1 MDSIRTIQE
10 ALPYIPADDYGT
22 WVKVGMALKHEGFPL
37 ETWRT
42 WSETSQKSKTVKE
55 EEWAKKWD
63 SFESEKEHLVTGGT
77 IIAMAKKNGY
87 DPKAADEPIP
97 SDYRLTEEDV
107 RKACIMDSIMDSD
120 APRTESGFSRPKFEE
135 PKEWNPVHD
144 MLTFLDR
151 CFNPDEIVS
160 FQEGYYDGGKG
171 KWTPGPKENHKTA
184 GYMFKALN
192 ERYQK
197 FVDGGGDIHDENKLA
212 DVITGV
218 IPLNPKDHFGGV
230 WVRMNPIDPKRDPT
244 HTTPTNKMVTD
255 YRFALLESDDMPLE
269 EQVSFLRKSELP
281 ITVMTFSGGKSVHA
295 LVRVDAFDEK
305 DYRNKV
311 NRLHTWCR
319 ENGFKPDEKTKN
331 PARLTR
337 FPGCY
342 RGEGE
347 LSARHKQFIIATD
360 LGKST
365 FKEWEEWQRAEA
377 LGQSIPHEVNLKHED
392 ETNPPKDTPEIIP
405 GLLRAGD
412 KMLLSGSSK
421 AGKSFLLMEM
431 AVAIA
436 CGGKWLGYTCKKSKV
451 LYVNLELKEDER
463 YRRFKRVCR
472 AMGLPDIP
480 ELIDCIDFRGHTA
493 PMDKL
498 APVFKERYKG
508 KGYSVIIFDPIYKVM
523 TGDENSAGDMNKFVN
538 YFEEIAEATGAA
550 VVCCHHHSKGA
561 KGMMKAIDRMSGSG
575 VFARDPEII
584 MDLIPLDVDKAL
596 LGAWHASG
604 AYRISIAARQ
614 IAEPKPINIVYCS
627 PIHKVVHGEQ
637 FEKAAEEGSQQQ
649 YQARGRAT
657 ANKNKQDGK
666 EATIKIF
673 GGVISLLLYND
684 PAGYIPFTT
693 LSKKFCD
700 AFPDYKKSDKTLR
713 GYLTDKNSPLYAKYE
728 LINGNVYMK
737 NHTNEQ
743 VTALQK
749 LLTDGCRD
757 GVKNTREVLANRL
770 HEVCGLSKVPSDSD
784 FQSLLDDVNAKET
797 KDGFIFK
804 PGTDGIF
811 SRVPV
816 ANESTV

>member
-1 MDSIRTIQE
+1 MDNTRTILE
-10 ALPYIPADDYGT
+10 ALPYIPADDYST
-22 WVKVGMALKHEGFPL
+22 WVNVGMALKYEGLPL
-37 ETWRT
+37 STWRK
-42 WSETSQKSKTVKE
+42 WSETSEKSQKVKE

-63 SFESEKEHLVTGGT
+63 SFKSETEKPVTGGT
-77 IIAMAKKNGY
+77 IVAMAKEHGY

-97 SDYRLTEEDV
+97 LDYCLTEEDE
-107 RKACIMDSIMDSD
+107 RKAKIMALDGTKDD

-160 FQEGYYDGGKG
+160 FQEGYYDEKKG
-171 KWTPGPKENHKTA
+171 KWVPGEKENQMTA
-184 GYMFKALN
+184 GSMIDRLKGN
-192 ERYQK
+192 YQK

-218 IPLNPKDHFGGV
+218 IPLNPKSRFGGV

-305 DYRNKV
+305 DYRSKV
-311 NRLHTWCR
+311 NRLHEWCR

-342 RGEGE
+342 RGEP
-347 LSARHKQFIIATD
+347 SARHKQFIVDTN

-405 GLLRAGD
+405 GLLRVGD
-412 KMLLSGSSK
+412 KMILSGPSK
-421 AGKSFLLMEM
+421 AGKSFLMMEM
-431 AVAIA
+431 AIAIA
-436 CGGKWLGYTCKKSKV
+436 GGLQWLGYPSKQSKV
-451 LYVNLELKEDER
+451 LYVNLELKQDER

-472 AMGLPDIP
+472 AMGLQGIP
-480 ELIDCIDFRGHTA
+480 ELIDCIDFRGHTV

-498 APVFKERYKG
+498 VPVFKERYKG

-538 YFEEIAEATGAA
+538 YFEEIAEATGTA

-561 KGMMKAIDRMSGSG
+561 KGMTRAIDRMSGSG
-575 VFARDPEII
+575 VFARDPEIV
-584 MDLIPLDVDKAL
+584 MDLIPLDVDDAL

-604 AYRISIAARQ
+604 AYRVSIISRQ
-614 IAEPKPINIVYCS
+614 TANPKPINIVYCS

-637 FEKAAEEGSQQQ
+637 FEKAAEEGSLQQFQ
-649 YQARGRAT
+649 SKGRAT

-666 EATIKIF
+666 EATIKLF
-673 GGVISLLLYND
+673 DGVISLLLSKES
-684 PAGYIPFTT
+684 AGYVPFAT
-693 LSKKFCD
+693 LSKEFCD
-700 AFPDYKKSDKTLR
+700 AFPDSKKSDKTLR
-713 GYLTDKNSPLYAKYE
+713 SYLTDEKSPLHDKYD

-737 NHTNEQ
+737 NHTNGQ
-743 VTALQK
+743 VTALRK
-749 LLTDGCRD
+749 LLADGCRD
-757 GVKNTREVLANRL
+757 GVKNTWEVLASRL
-770 HEVCGLSKVPSDSD
+770 QEVCGLSKVPSESD
-784 FQSLLDDVNAKET
+784 FQSLLDDVNATET
-797 KDGFIFK
+797 KAGFTFK
-804 PGTDGIF
+804 PGADGIF

-816 ANESTV
+816 ADKSTA

>member
-22 WVKVGMALKHEGFPL
+22 WVNVGMALKHEGFPL
-37 ETWRT
+37 DTWRK
-42 WSETSQKSKTVKE
+42 WSETSPKAKMVKE

-63 SFESEKEHLVTGGT
+63 SFKSETENPVTGGT
-77 IIAMAKKNGY
+77 IIAMAKKYGY
-87 DPKAADEPIP
+87 DPKAADELIP
-97 SDYRLTEEDV
+97 LDYRLTEEDV

-120 APRTESGFSRPKFEE
+120 VPRTESGFSRPKFEE

-160 FQEGYYDGGKG
+160 FQEGYYDEKKG
-171 KWTPGPKENHKTA
+171 KWTPGPKENHMTA
-184 GYMFKALN
+184 GHMTKLLN

-197 FVDGGGDIHDENKLA
+197 FVGGGGDIHDENKLA

-305 DYRNKV
+305 DYRSKV
-311 NRLHTWCR
+311 NRLHEWCR
-319 ENGFKPDEKTKN
+319 KNGFKPDEKTKN

-342 RGEGE
+342 RGEP
-347 LSARHKQFIIATD
+347 SARHKQFIIATD

-377 LGQSIPHEVNLKHED
+377 LGQSIPHEVNLKQED
-392 ETNPPKDTPEIIP
+392 ETNPPKETPEIIP
-405 GLLRAGD
+405 GLLRVGD
-412 KMLLSGSSK
+412 KMLLSGPSK
-421 AGKSFLLMEM
+421 AGKSFLVMEM
-431 AVAIA
+431 AIAIA
-436 CGGKWLGYTCKKSKV
+436 GGGQWLGYPCKKSKV
-451 LYVNLELKEDER
+451 LYVNLELKPDER
-463 YRRFKRVCR
+463 HRRFKRLCR

-480 ELIDCIDFRGHTA
+480 ELIDCIDFRGHTV

-498 APVFKERYKG
+498 APVFKERYKES
-508 KGYSVIIFDPIYKVM
+508 GYSIIIFDPIYKVM
-523 TGDENSAGDMNKFVN
+523 TGDENSAGDMNTFAN
-538 YFEEIAEATGAA
+538 YFEEVAEATGAA

-575 VFARDPEII
+575 VFARDPEIV
-584 MDLIPLDVDKAL
+584 MDLIPLIVESAL
-596 LGAWHASG
+596 LQEWNASG

-637 FEKAAEEGSQQQ
+637 FEKAAVEGSQQQ
-649 YQARGRAT
+649 YQSKGRAT
-657 ANKNKQDGK
+657 ANKNKQDSR
-666 EATIKIF
+666 EATMKLF
-673 GGVISLLLYND
+673 DGVISLLLSKE
-684 PAGYIPFTT
+684 PAGYIPLSA
-693 LSKKFCD
+693 LSKAFCEH
-700 AFPDYKKSDKTLR
+700 FPDYKKSDKTLR

-737 NHTNEQ
+737 NHTKEL
-743 VTALQK
+743 VPVLRK
-749 LLTDGCRD
+749 LLADGCRD
-757 GVKNTREVLANRL
+757 GVKNTREVLASRL
-770 HEVCGLSKVPSDSD
+770 QEVCGLSKVPSESD
-784 FQSLLDDVNAKET
+784 FQSLLDDVNAMET

-811 SRVPV
+811 TRVPV
-816 ANESTV
+816 TNESTV